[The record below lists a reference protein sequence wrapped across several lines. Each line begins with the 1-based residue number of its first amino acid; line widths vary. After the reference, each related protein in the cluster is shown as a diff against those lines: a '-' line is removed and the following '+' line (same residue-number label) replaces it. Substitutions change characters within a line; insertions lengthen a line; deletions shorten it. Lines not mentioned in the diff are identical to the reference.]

1 MIDGTP
7 PPRADSAD
15 VVVIGSGAGGAPVA
29 LALAQAGARVVVL
42 EKGPYYTLRDFV
54 HDEVAICLRDF
65 WAPYPNEDPHTIIRG
80 DEARSRRTRDGW
92 TGVCVGGA
100 TVHMSGFT
108 YRFKE
113 SDLRLATRT
122 GGIADADLAD
132 WPISLDELAPYYDLV
147 EVKLGVSGRAG
158 TNPFDPPRRPYPL
171 PPIKPHPA
179 AQLVDE
185 AARGL
190 GYHPF
195 PTPRAILSRA
205 YGRRPPC
212 NLCGFCGEY
221 GCENASKSS
230 VLATLIP
237 EAEATGRCEIR
248 PRAMVA
254 RILVDARG
262 RASGV
267 EYWDAAGQLHEVAA
281 RVVVVAAS
289 AIETARLLLLS
300 QTQRFP
306 NGLAN
311 GSGLVGKNLTFSTFG
326 KATAIFDRGALV
338 ARLGARDMEL
348 PFLQRSIQDDYWM
361 EKSGLVL
368 PKGGTYNFIL
378 HHVNP
383 INAAVR
389 LFKDSDNALWGQA
402 LKDRIHQYSHDELW
416 MEVEIFGE
424 FLPWKGVFV
433 DLDPDVKDR
442 WGMPVARIHLKHH
455 PADVATSTAMVK
467 KGIEIFRAMR
477 PAPTRVT
484 AWTWGTTTFHLQHG
498 TCRFGDDPSRSVLDR
513 NCQAH
518 DVPNLYVT
526 DGSFMPTS
534 GGVPATPTILA
545 NSFRVADAIRARF
558 LKRELDSP

>member
-1 MIDGTP
+1 MAA
-7 PPRADSAD
+7 ADQAD

-29 LALAQAGARVVVL
+29 LTLAQAGARVVML
-42 EKGPYYTLRDFV
+42 DKGPYYALRDFV

-65 WAPYPNEDPHTIIRG
+65 WAPYPSEDPNTLVKG
-80 DEARSRRTRDGW
+80 DDLKARRTREGW
-92 TGVCVGGA
+92 TGTCVGGA

-113 SDLRLATRT
+113 SDLKLATLT
-122 GGIADADLAD
+122 GGLADADLAD
-132 WPISLDELAPYYDLV
+132 WPITLDELTPYYDLV
-147 EVKLGVSGRAG
+147 EVKMGVSGRAG

-171 PPIKPHPA
+171 PPLKPHPA

-190 GYHPF
+190 GLHPF
-195 PTPRAILSRA
+195 PTPRAVLTRA
-205 YGRRPPC
+205 YGNRPAC
-212 NLCGFCGEY
+212 NLCGFCGDY
-221 GCENASKSS
+221 GCENTSKSS

-248 PRAMVA
+248 PRAMVT
-254 RILVDARG
+254 RILVDGQG

-267 EYWDAAGQLHEVAA
+267 EYRDEKGDVRRVLA
-281 RVVVVAAS
+281 RVVVLAAS
-289 AIETARLLLLS
+289 AVQSARLWLLS
-300 QTQRFP
+300 
-306 NGLAN
+306 GLAN

-326 KATAIFDRGALV
+326 KATAIFDRAELI
-338 ARLGARDMEL
+338 ARLGPRDMEL

-389 LFKDSDNALWGQA
+389 LFKDSESALWGQA
-402 LKDRIHQYSHDELW
+402 LKDRMHKYFHDELW

-424 FLPWKGVFV
+424 FLPWRGAFV
-433 DLDPDVKDR
+433 DLDPEVKDR
-442 WGMPVARIHLKHH
+442 WGLSAARIHLKHH
-455 PADVATSTAMVK
+455 PADVATNTAMVK
-467 KGIEIFRAMR
+467 RGIEVFRAMR
-477 PAPTRVT
+477 PAPKRVT

-518 DVPNLYVT
+518 EVKNLYVT

-545 NSFRVADAIRARF
+545 NSFRVADAIRGRF
-558 LKRELDSP
+558 LRREIE

>member
-1 MIDGTP
+1 MAP
-7 PPRADSAD
+7 ADAVD
-15 VVVIGSGAGGAPVA
+15 AVVIGSGAGGAPVA
-29 LALAQAGARVVVL
+29 LTLAKAGARVVML
-42 EKGPYYTLRDFV
+42 DKGPYYALRDFV

-65 WAPYPNEDPHTIIRG
+65 WAPYPTEDPNTLVKG
-80 DEARSRRTRDGW
+80 DETRARRTREGW

-113 SDLRLATRT
+113 SDLKLATLT
-122 GGIADADLAD
+122 GGLADADLAD
-132 WPISLDELAPYYDLV
+132 WPISMEELTPYYDLV
-147 EVKLGVSGRAG
+147 EVKMGVSGRAG
-158 TNPFDPPRRPYPL
+158 ANPFDPPRRPYPL
-171 PPIKPHPA
+171 PPLKPHPA

-205 YGRRPPC
+205 YGSRPAC
-212 NLCGFCGEY
+212 NQCGFCGDY

-237 EAEATGRCEIR
+237 EAEATGRCDIR
-248 PRAMVA
+248 PRAMVT
-254 RILVDARG
+254 RILVDAQG

-267 EYWDAAGQLHEVAA
+267 EYLDPAGELRRVAA
-281 RVVVVAAS
+281 RVVVLAAS
-289 AIETARLLLLS
+289 AVQSARLWLLS
-300 QTQRFP
+300 
-306 NGLAN
+306 GLPN

-326 KATAIFDRGALV
+326 KATAIFDRAELA
-338 ARLGARDMEL
+338 ARLGPKDMEL
-348 PFLQRSIQDDYWM
+348 PFLQRSVQDDYWM
-361 EKSGLVL
+361 EESGLAL

-402 LKDRIHQYSHDELW
+402 LKDRIHQYFHEELW

-424 FLPWKGVFV
+424 FLPWRGAFV
-433 DLDPDVKDR
+433 DLDPEVKDR
-442 WGMPVARIHLKHH
+442 WGLPAARIHLKHH
-455 PADVATSTAMVK
+455 PADVATNTTMVK
-467 KGIEIFRAMR
+467 RGMEIFRAMR
-477 PAPTRVT
+477 PAPKRVS

-518 DVPNLYVT
+518 EVKNLYVT

-545 NSFRVADAIRARF
+545 NSFRVAEAIRARF
-558 LKRELDSP
+558 LRRELG

>member
-1 MIDGTP
+1 MAST
-7 PPRADSAD
+7 D
-15 VVVIGSGAGGAPVA
+15 VVDAVVIGSGAGGAPVA
-29 LALAQAGARVVVL
+29 LTLAQAGARVVML
-42 EKGPYYTLRDFV
+42 DKGPYYALRDFV

-65 WAPYPNEDPHTIIRG
+65 WAPYPTEDPNTLIKG
-80 DEARSRRTRDGW
+80 DETRARRTREGW
-92 TGVCVGGA
+92 TGTCVGGA

-113 SDLRLATRT
+113 SDLKLAALT

-132 WPISLDELAPYYDLV
+132 WPIGMDELAPYYDLV
-147 EVKLGVSGRAG
+147 EVKMGVSGRAG
-158 TNPFDPPRRPYPL
+158 TNPFDPPRRPFPL

-190 GYHPF
+190 GLHPF
-195 PTPRAILSRA
+195 PTPRAVLSRA
-205 YGRRPPC
+205 YGSRPAC
-212 NLCGFCGEY
+212 NLCGFCGDY

-248 PRAMVA
+248 PRAMA
-254 RILVDARG
+254 SRILVDAKG

-267 EYWDAAGQLHEVAA
+267 EYLDAAGELRRVSA
-281 RVVVVAAS
+281 RVVVLAAS
-289 AIETARLLLLS
+289 AVQSARLWLLS
-300 QTQRFP
+300 
-306 NGLAN
+306 GLPN

-326 KATAIFDRGALV
+326 KATAVFDRAELA
-338 ARLGARDMEL
+338 ARLGPRDMDL

-361 EKSGLVL
+361 ERSGLAL

-389 LFKDSDNALWGQA
+389 IFKDSDNALWGQA
-402 LKDRIHQYSHDELW
+402 LKDRIHQYFHGELW

-424 FLPWKGVFV
+424 FLPWRGVFV
-433 DLDPDVKDR
+433 DLDPEVKDR
-442 WGMPVARIHLKHH
+442 WGLPAARIHLKHH

-467 KGIEIFRAMR
+467 KGMEIFRSMK
-477 PAPTRVT
+477 PAPKRVT

-498 TCRFGDDPSRSVLDR
+498 TCRFGNDPSRSVLDR
-513 NCQAH
+513 TCQAH
-518 DVPNLYVT
+518 EVKNLYVT

-558 LKRELDSP
+558 LRRELD